1 MRRRFLLAIIF
12 FLLLSTYNIQNKFR
26 LNIPIEKIIVENNE
40 LIKDET
46 IRNQLTFLYDTN
58 LFFLKVN
65 KINEKLNEIDLIE
78 SYEIK
83 KVFPEKIIIKVFE
96 KKPIAI
102 IQDKRKKLIYTNNH
116 DVIKY
121 FDLDKFE
128 NLPLVYASK
137 INFKKFYKS
146 LNNNEFPLNEIK
158 TLYFFESNRWD
169 ILTKD
174 DKTIRLPINH
184 YEKSLKNYLSL
195 KDKSNFKK
203 YKIFDYRIKDQLILR

>member
-203 YKIFDYRIKDQLILR
+203 YKIFDYRIKDQLILK

>member
-83 KVFPEKIIIKVFE
+83 KVFPEKIIIKVF
-96 KKPIAI
+96 
-102 IQDKRKKLIYTNNH
+102 
-116 DVIKY
+116 
-121 FDLDKFE
+121 
-128 NLPLVYASK
+128 
-137 INFKKFYKS
+137 
-146 LNNNEFPLNEIK
+146 
-158 TLYFFESNRWD
+158 
-169 ILTKD
+169 
-174 DKTIRLPINH
+174 
-184 YEKSLKNYLSL
+184 
-195 KDKSNFKK
+195 
-203 YKIFDYRIKDQLILR
+203 

>member
-137 INFKKFYKS
+137 INFNIA
-146 LNNNEFPLNEIK
+146 L
-158 TLYFFESNRWD
+158 
-169 ILTKD
+169 
-174 DKTIRLPINH
+174 
-184 YEKSLKNYLSL
+184 
-195 KDKSNFKK
+195 
-203 YKIFDYRIKDQLILR
+203 